1 MLQISAVLESYMI
14 DDAAT
19 EGFKEVVGGFFKT
32 IREKLAALWAKITT
46 LFNKF
51 KKSKSAAK
59 PTDPDAPKAD
69 NRDALNALLGYI
81 EAIKRF
87 QIYGNIITRNFN
99 KDGTFDATVSDDT
112 KSLRD
117 QIRDKCDK
125 IYEVD
130 GLKTKLKSVNN
141 LESTIEKLYSN
152 LSTIKA
158 SFDKYIDQS
167 YKLIELN
174 HQHANTSISGNYAQV
189 LQTVNT
195 HMLQSFN
202 DISRVYV
209 KLITMSA
216 VWDSKDVE

>member
-14 DDAAT
+14 DDVAT
-19 EGFKEVVGGFFKT
+19 EGFKEAVGGFFKT

-46 LFNKF
+46 LFSKF

-81 EAIKRF
+81 EAIKSF
-87 QIYGNIITRNFN
+87 QNYGSIIMRRFN
-99 KDGTFDATVSDDT
+99 KDGTYETDNAESAST
-112 KSLRD
+112 LRD
-117 QIRDKCDK
+117 RIRDKCDK
-125 IYEVD
+125 IYEVE

-152 LSTIKA
+152 LSMIKA

-174 HQHANTSISGNYAQV
+174 HQNTSVVVSDNYARA